1 MRHDTSTTPSA
12 AVNSTPLLSARIEA
26 PERGLNRLYLQ
37 RRGQKQAGDW
47 RRCASSGC
55 TSVFP
60 ANGEDTCQA
69 CVAGSAGDRSG
80 TRP

>member
-1 MRHDTSTTPSA
+1 MRHDTTTTPQA
-12 AVNSTPLLSARIEA
+12 IATVDLPAQHDLEA

-37 RRGQKQAGDW
+37 RPGQKQAGDW
-47 RRCASSGC
+47 RRCASSDSTG
-55 TSVFP
+55 VFP

-69 CVAGSAGDRSG
+69 CLAGLAGDRSG

>member
-12 AVNSTPLLSARIEA
+12 AVNSKAAPERHDRT
-26 PERGLNRLYLQ
+26 PERGLNRRYLQ
-37 RRGQKQAGDW
+37 PPGEKQAGDW

-60 ANGEDTCQA
+60 ANGEDACQA
-69 CVAGSAGDRSG
+69 CLAGLAGDRSG